1 MDTYI
6 FVSVRSHE
14 RDHDHTLALE
24 PDAGPVSSNRAH
36 GIAKSNASH
45 SISRYAVHPER
56 ASSSSREK
64 GCSQPKS
71 GLGYHPPTPI
81 LTSNTSNLATPI

>member
-24 PDAGPVSSNRAH
+24 PDAGLVKQGAWDCQVKRIP
-36 GIAKSNASH
+36 
-45 SISRYAVHPER
+45 
-56 ASSSSREK
+56 
-64 GCSQPKS
+64 
-71 GLGYHPPTPI
+71 
-81 LTSNTSNLATPI
+81 